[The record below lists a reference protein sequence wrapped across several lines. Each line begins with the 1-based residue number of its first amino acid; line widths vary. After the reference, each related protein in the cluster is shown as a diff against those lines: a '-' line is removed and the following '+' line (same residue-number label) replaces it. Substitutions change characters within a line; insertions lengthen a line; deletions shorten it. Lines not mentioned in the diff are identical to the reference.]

1 MRTKVLI
8 KHKADVHWEDP
19 EVRAYP
25 DEEKLKTILRDDP
38 ALFPFDDPRRPVVMV
53 DEFPVSIG
61 DTYGLIDLVGVSA
74 AGSIT
79 IVECKLEK
87 NPDIKRRLIGQLI
100 EYAAALWGMS
110 FEDFDALWQALVR
123 PGMMNDAEWERRRR
137 PPLEEDIASTVG
149 GDPLFERGAF
159 RAAVEE
165 NLRAGRFTL
174 VVAVDSI
181 TEALE
186 RSILYLSEHTGS
198 DARVIA
204 MELGYLAHGDVE
216 VLVPRTF
223 GLEVAERR
231 PTSPTSRVWDIA
243 SFDAALREVKG
254 EAALEIATNLREWAR
269 APENGLEIWYGHG
282 ATYGSEA
289 LGVPDPDGTPR
300 SVFGLSTGGMVE
312 IHLGNFKFFPA
323 YAEHEARLEV
333 LHALSRIEGHARK
346 DAQADL
352 WPQFQMDVL
361 KDPAKLMDLKTL
373 LGNIVSR
380 VRAR

>member
-8 KHKADVHWEDP
+8 KHKNDVHWEDP
-19 EVRAYP
+19 EVGAYP
-25 DEEKLKTILRDDP
+25 DEAKLKTILRDDP
-38 ALFPFDDPRRPVVMV
+38 ALFPFDDRRRPVVMV

-61 DTYGLIDLVGVSA
+61 DTYGFVDLVGVSA

-100 EYAAALWGMS
+100 EYAAALWGIS

-123 PGMMNDAEWERRRR
+123 PGMMNDAEWEKRKR
-137 PPLEEDIASTVG
+137 PPLEDDIAAAAA
-149 GDPLFERGAF
+149 GDASFERGTF

-204 MELGYLAHGDVE
+204 MELGYVAHGDVE

-231 PTSPTSRVWDIA
+231 PTSPPSQGWDMA
-243 SFDAALREVKG
+243 SFDAALRELKG

-269 APENGLEIWYGHG
+269 APENSLEVWYGRG
-282 ATYGSEA
+282 ATYGTEA
-289 LGVPDPDGTPR
+289 LGIPDPDGTPR
-300 SVFGLSTGGMVE
+300 SLFGLSTGGMVE
-312 IHLGNFKFFPA
+312 VHLGNLKFFPA

-333 LHALSRIEGHARK
+333 LHALSRIDGRTRK

-352 WPQFQMDVL
+352 WPQFPTDVL
-361 KDPAKLMDLKTL
+361 KDPARLVDLKTL
-373 LGNIVSR
+373 LGDIVSR
-380 VRAR
+380 VSAR